1 MDTNISM
8 TVESAIEMF
17 TSIMCSLNEIGK
29 QTFLSFIAD
38 NWKPQNVKIE
48 SLSKNAYGTADDCH
62 NKRNSQEEK
71 LNTLKDIVLNIR
83 NKVPT
88 NGIFPS
94 ENIVSPTIGQVC
106 YFLNK

>member
-1 MDTNISM
+1 MDANVSM

-38 NWKPQNVKIE
+38 NWKPQNVRIE
-48 SLSKNAYGTADDCH
+48 SLSKNAYGMADCH
-62 NKRNSQEEK
+62 NKRSSQEEK
-71 LNTLKDIVLNIR
+71 LNTIKDIILNIR
-83 NKVPT
+83 NKVPS

-94 ENIVSPTIGQVC
+94 EDIVSPTIGQVC

>member
-1 MDTNISM
+1 MDTNVSM

-17 TSIMCSLNEIGK
+17 TSIMCSLNDIGK
-29 QTFLSFIAD
+29 LTFLSFIAD

-48 SLSKNAYGTADDCH
+48 SLSKHAYDMVDDCH

-71 LNTLKDIVLNIR
+71 LNTIKDIVLNIR

-94 ENIVSPTIGQVC
+94 EDIVSPTTGQVC